1 MERGKGVV
9 QMYEVIIIG
18 IELCFPLA
26 IFGMSGMIIRAVETR
41 RLKKR
46 KKRRANRSTSSVN

>member
-1 MERGKGVV
+1 MFEL
-9 QMYEVIIIG
+9 IIIG

-26 IFGMSGMIIRAVETR
+26 IFGVSGMIIRAVETR

-46 KKRRANRSTSSVN
+46 KKRRANRTGTSVNSEKDVA

>member
-1 MERGKGVV
+1 MHEL
-9 QMYEVIIIG
+9 IIIG

-26 IFGMSGMIIRAVETR
+26 IFGMSGMIICAVETQ

-46 KKRRANRSTSSVN
+46 KKRRANRSTSSVNSEKDVA